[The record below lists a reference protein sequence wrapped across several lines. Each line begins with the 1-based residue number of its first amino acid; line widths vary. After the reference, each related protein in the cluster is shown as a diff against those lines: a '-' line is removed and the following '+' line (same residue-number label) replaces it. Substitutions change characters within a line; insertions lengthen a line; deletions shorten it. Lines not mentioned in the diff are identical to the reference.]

1 MSFMVPLAL
10 FGWPI
15 VAISLFLILRPR
27 RAVIVGYIGG
37 WLFLPIT
44 AGYEIPGLPDYTKV
58 VASIIGVAIG
68 ILLFD
73 GKRFESFK
81 LNGIDIPIIIFCLWG
96 ATSSLSTGKGAWDA
110 CSTILENSIQWGFP
124 YVVGRIYF
132 RDLESFRDLALGI
145 VIGGLVYVPLC
156 LIEVRMSP
164 QLHIWLY
171 GYHQHQFAQSIRFGG
186 YRPTVFMHHGL
197 AVAMWMVNATVL
209 AIWMQANGTL
219 RRYPML
225 LTAGVSAT
233 LLVTTVLCKSTG
245 ALTLMMV
252 GLAAVFAANLLQ
264 KPWPLL
270 LLMMISPLWMTG
282 RTLDLING
290 QIVYDLFSLLSEER
304 AQSFQ
309 MRLDQEEEIRQIALK
324 TPVFGGSRWWP
335 NGADQLWLI
344 YFRNFGIV
352 GIATFTAIFLVPGW
366 VLLRRIPFKQLCLPE
381 WAPVTG
387 MILIIVLY
395 TIDNLLNGLVNPI
408 FTVVAGALSSA
419 CAVQPSG
426 DVSSKTVA
434 VKIAARSFGVRRK
447 LWPAVAAERS
457 E

>member
-15 VAISLFLILRPR
+15 IAISLFLIMSPR
-27 RAVIVGYIGG
+27 RAVIASYVGG

-44 AGYEIPGLPDYTKV
+44 AGYEILGLPDYTKV
-58 VASIIGVAIG
+58 VASIIGVVIG

-73 GKRFESFK
+73 AKRFLSFK
-81 LNGIDIPIIIFCLWG
+81 LHWIDAPTIIFCLWG
-96 ATSSLSTGKGAWDA
+96 ATSSISTGKGAWDA
-110 CSTILENSIQWGFP
+110 FSAVLENSILWGFP
-124 YVVGRIYF
+124 YVVGRVYF
-132 RDLESFRDLALGI
+132 RDLESFRDLAIGI
-145 VIGGLVYVPLC
+145 IIGGLIYVPLC
-156 LIEVRMSP
+156 LIEIRLSP
-164 QLHIWLY
+164 QLHIWIY
-171 GYHQHQFAQSIRFGG
+171 GYHQHQFEQSIRFGG
-186 YRPTVFMHHGL
+186 FRPTVFMQHGL

-209 AIWMQANGTL
+209 AIWLQANGTL
-219 RRYPML
+219 RRFPTMMI
-225 LTAGVSAT
+225 TGVSVT

-252 GLAAVFAANLLQ
+252 GLATVSTASLMQ

-270 LLMMISPLWMTG
+270 ILILISPIWMTG

-290 QIVYDLFSLLSEER
+290 QIVYDLFSMISEER

-309 MRLDQEEEIRQIALK
+309 IRLDQEEEIRQIALK
-324 TPVFGGSRWWP
+324 TPIFGGSRWWP

-366 VLLRRIPFKQLCLPE
+366 ILLRRIPFQKLCEPE

-387 MILIIVLY
+387 TILIVVLY

-408 FTVVAGALSSA
+408 FTVVAGALSAA
-419 CAVQPSG
+419 CAAEPSG
-426 DVSSKTVA
+426 ELNRGTIGSQHEKRSLG
-434 VKIAARSFGVRRK
+434 ARRQ
-447 LWPAVAAERS
+447 LWPPVAAKRS

>member
-15 VAISLFLILRPR
+15 IAISLFLIMNPR
-27 RAVIVGYIGG
+27 RAVIASYVGG

-44 AGYEIPGLPDYTKV
+44 VGYEILGLPDYTKV
-58 VASIIGVAIG
+58 VASIIGVVIG

-73 GKRFESFK
+73 AKRFLNFK
-81 LNGIDIPIIIFCLWG
+81 LNWIDAPVIIFCLWG

-110 CSTILENSIQWGFP
+110 FSTILENSVLWGFP

-132 RDLESFRDLALGI
+132 RDLESFRDLAIGI
-145 VIGGLVYVPLC
+145 VFGGLIYVPLC
-156 LIEVRMSP
+156 LLEIRMSP
-164 QLHIWLY
+164 QLHIWIY
-171 GYHQHQFAQSIRFGG
+171 GYHQHQFEQSIRFGG
-186 YRPTVFMHHGL
+186 FRPTVFMQHGL

-219 RRYPML
+219 RRFPAL
-225 LTAGVSAT
+225 AVTGLTIT
-233 LLVTTVLCKSTG
+233 LLVTTILCKSTG
-245 ALTLMMV
+245 AVTLMMV
-252 GLAAVFAANLLQ
+252 GLAAVFAASILQ

-270 LLMMISPLWMTG
+270 FLISISPLWMIS

-290 QIVYDLFSLLSEER
+290 QIVYDLFYRISEER

-309 MRLDQEEEIRQIALK
+309 IRLVQEEEIMQIALQH
-324 TPVFGGSRWWP
+324 PIFGGSRWWP

-344 YFRNFGIV
+344 YFRNFGSV

-366 VLLRRIPFKQLCLPE
+366 VLLRRIPFRQLCQPD
-381 WAPVTG
+381 WAPLTG
-387 MILIIVLY
+387 MILIVVLY

-408 FTVVAGALSSA
+408 FTVVAGALSAA
-419 CAVQPSG
+419 CAADPSG
-426 DVSSKTVA
+426 ELSRKT
-434 VKIAARSFGVRRK
+434 IATKSEKRSFSVRRQM
-447 LWPAVAAERS
+447 WPPVAADRLE
-457 E
+457 

>member
-10 FGWPI
+10 FGWPLI
-15 VAISLFLILRPR
+15 AISLFLILSPR
-27 RAVIVGYIGG
+27 RAVIASYVGG

-44 AGYEIPGLPDYTKV
+44 AGYEILGLPDYTKV
-58 VASIIGVAIG
+58 VASIIGVVIG

-73 GKRFESFK
+73 AKRFLSFRVQW
-81 LNGIDIPIIIFCLWG
+81 IDASVIIFCLWG
-96 ATSSLSTGKGAWDA
+96 ATSSITTGKGAWDA
-110 CSTILENSIQWGFP
+110 FSTILENSILWGFP

-132 RDLESFRDLALGI
+132 KDLESFRDLALGI
-145 VIGGLVYVPLC
+145 VIGGLIYVPLC
-156 LIEVRMSP
+156 LVEIRVSP
-164 QLHIWLY
+164 QLHIWIY
-171 GYHQHQFAQSIRFGG
+171 GYHQHQFEQSIRFGG
-186 YRPTVFMHHGL
+186 FRPTVFMQHGL
-197 AVAMWMVNATVL
+197 AVAMWMVNSSVL

-219 RRYPML
+219 RRFPGL
-225 LTAGVSAT
+225 LITGVSIT

-252 GLAAVFAANLLQ
+252 GLAAVFAARLLQ

-270 LLMMISPLWMTG
+270 MLIIISPLWMTS

-290 QIVYDLFSLLSEER
+290 QIVYDLFSLISEDR

-309 MRLDQEEEIRQIALK
+309 IRLDQEEEIRQIALQ
-324 TPVFGGSRWWP
+324 TPICGGSRWWP

-352 GIATFTAIFLVPGW
+352 GITTFTAIFLVPGW
-366 VLLRRIPFKQLCLPE
+366 ILLRRIPFQQLCQPD

-387 MILIIVLY
+387 MILIVVLY

-408 FTVVAGALSSA
+408 FTVVAGALSAA
-419 CAVQPSG
+419 CAAVPSG
-426 DVSSKTVA
+426 KLRQSPIAGKTE
-434 VKIAARSFGVRRK
+434 KRSFGVQRQ
-447 LWPAVAAERS
+447 LWPPVPADRAE
-457 E
+457 

>member
-15 VAISLFLILRPR
+15 VAISLFLILSPR
-27 RAVIVGYIGG
+27 RAVIASYVGG

-44 AGYEIPGLPDYTKV
+44 VGYEILGLPDYTKV
-58 VASIIGVAIG
+58 VATIIGVAIG
-68 ILLFD
+68 IVLFD
-73 GKRFESFK
+73 GKRILSFQVHR
-81 LNGIDIPIIIFCLWG
+81 IDSAVIVFCLWG
-96 ATSSLSTGKGAWDA
+96 ATSSFSTGKGAWDA
-110 CSTILENSIQWGFP
+110 FSAILENSILWGFP

-132 RDLESFRDLALGI
+132 RDLGSFRDLALGI
-145 VIGGLVYVPLC
+145 VIGGLIYVPLC

-164 QLHIWLY
+164 QLHSWIY
-171 GYHQHQFAQSIRFGG
+171 GYHQHQFEQSIRFGG
-186 YRPTVFMHHGL
+186 YRPTVFMQHGL
-197 AVAMWMVNATVL
+197 AVAMWMVNATAL
-209 AIWMQANGTL
+209 AIWLQVNGTL

-225 LTAGVSAT
+225 LVTGMSVT

-245 ALTLMMV
+245 ALTLMIV
-252 GLAAVFAANLLQ
+252 GLAAVFAASLVQ

-270 LLMMISPLWMTG
+270 VLIMISPLWMTC

-290 QIVYDLFSLLSEER
+290 QIVYDLFSLISEER

-309 MRLDQEEEIRQIALK
+309 IRLDQEEEIRQIALQ
-324 TPVFGGSRWWP
+324 TPIFGGSRWWP

-366 VLLRRIPFKQLCLPE
+366 ILLRRIPFHQLCQPE
-381 WAPVTG
+381 WAPVAG
-387 MILIIVLY
+387 MILIVVLY

-408 FTVVAGALSSA
+408 FTVVAGALSAA
-419 CAVQPSG
+419 CAAEPSG
-426 DVSSKTVA
+426 EFSRKTVA
-434 VKIAARSFGVRRK
+434 SRSEKRSFGIRRQM
-447 LWPAVAAERS
+447 WPPVATERP

>member
-1 MSFMVPLAL
+1 MN
-10 FGWPI
+10 
-15 VAISLFLILRPR
+15 PR
-27 RAVIVGYIGG
+27 RAVIASYVGG

-44 AGYEIPGLPDYTKV
+44 AGYEILGLPDYTKV
-58 VASIIGVAIG
+58 VATIIGVVIG

-73 GKRFESFK
+73 AKRFLSFRVHW
-81 LNGIDIPIIIFCLWG
+81 IDASIIIFCLWG
-96 ATSSLSTGKGAWDA
+96 ATSSISTGKGLWDA
-110 CSTILENSIQWGFP
+110 FSAVLENSVLWGFP
-124 YVVGRIYF
+124 YVVGRVYF

-145 VIGGLVYVPLC
+145 VIGGLIYVPLC
-156 LIEVRMSP
+156 LIEIRVSP
-164 QLHIWLY
+164 QLHIWIY
-171 GYHQHQFAQSIRFGG
+171 GYHQHQFEQSIRFGG
-186 YRPTVFMHHGL
+186 YRPTVFMQHGL

-209 AIWMQANGTL
+209 AIWMQARGTL
-219 RRYPML
+219 HRYPMAL
-225 LTAGVSAT
+225 IVSVSAT
-233 LLVTTVLCKSTG
+233 LLITTVLCKSTG

-252 GLAAVFAANLLQ
+252 GLAAVFAASLIQ

-270 LLMMISPLWMTG
+270 ILIIVSPLWMTS

-290 QIVYDLFSLLSEER
+290 QIVYDLFSLISEER

-309 MRLDQEEEIRQIALK
+309 IRLDQEEEIRQIALR
-324 TPVFGGSRWWP
+324 TPICGGSRWWP

-366 VLLRRIPFKQLCLPE
+366 VLLRRIPFKQLCQPE

-387 MILIIVLY
+387 MILIVVLY

-419 CAVQPSG
+419 YVAELSG
-426 DVSSKTVA
+426 VVNPKRTAIQSAS
-434 VKIAARSFGVRRK
+434 RSAGVRRQ
-447 LWPAVAAERS
+447 LWPPVAAERP

>member
-15 VAISLFLILRPR
+15 VAISLFLIMSPR
-27 RAVIVGYIGG
+27 RAVIASYVGG

-44 AGYEIPGLPDYTKV
+44 VGYEVLGLPDYTKV
-58 VASIIGVAIG
+58 VATIIGVVIG

-73 GKRFESFK
+73 AKRFLSFRVHW
-81 LNGIDIPIIIFCLWG
+81 IDAPVIIFCLWG
-96 ATSSLSTGKGAWDA
+96 ATSSISTGKGLWDA
-110 CSTILENSIQWGFP
+110 FSVVLENSVLWGFP
-124 YVVGRIYF
+124 YVVGRVYF

-145 VIGGLVYVPLC
+145 VIGGLIYVPLC
-156 LIEVRMSP
+156 LIEIRMSP
-164 QLHIWLY
+164 QLHIWIY
-171 GYHQHQFAQSIRFGG
+171 GYHQHQFEQSIRFGG
-186 YRPTVFMHHGL
+186 FRPTVFMQHGL

-209 AIWMQANGTL
+209 AIWMQARGNL
-219 RRYPML
+219 QRYPML
-225 LTAGVSAT
+225 LVTVVSAT

-252 GLAAVFAANLLQ
+252 GLGAVFVASFLQ
-264 KPWPLL
+264 KPLPLL
-270 LLMMISPLWMTG
+270 ILIMISPLWMTS

-290 QIVYDLFSLLSEER
+290 QIVYDLFSLISEDR

-309 MRLDQEEEIRQIALK
+309 IRLDQEEEIRQIALK
-324 TPVFGGSRWWP
+324 TPICGGSRWWP

-352 GIATFTAIFLVPGW
+352 GIATFTAIFLIPGW
-366 VLLRRIPFKQLCLPE
+366 ILLRRIPFRQLCQPE

-387 MILIIVLY
+387 MILIVVLY

-419 CAVQPSG
+419 CAAEPSG
-426 DVSSKTVA
+426 AFSPKT
-434 VKIAARSFGVRRK
+434 IAGQMTARSLGVRRQ
-447 LWPAVAAERS
+447 LWPPVAADRTE
-457 E
+457 

>member
-15 VAISLFLILRPR
+15 IAISLFLIMSPR
-27 RAVIVGYIGG
+27 RAVIASYVGG

-44 AGYEIPGLPDYTKV
+44 VGYEILGLPDYTKV
-58 VASIIGVAIG
+58 VASIIGVVIG

-73 GKRFESFK
+73 AKRLLSFRVQW
-81 LNGIDIPIIIFCLWG
+81 IDAPVLIFCLWG
-96 ATSSLSTGKGAWDA
+96 ATSSLSTGKGLWDA
-110 CSTILENSIQWGFP
+110 FSAILENSILWGFP
-124 YVVGRIYF
+124 YVVGRVYF

-145 VIGGLVYVPLC
+145 IIGGMIYVPLC
-156 LIEVRMSP
+156 LIEVRASP
-164 QLHIWLY
+164 QLHIWIY
-171 GYHQHQFAQSIRFGG
+171 GYHQHQFEQSIRFGG
-186 YRPTVFMHHGL
+186 YRPTVFMQHGL

-209 AIWMQANGTL
+209 AIWLQANGTL

-225 LTAGVSAT
+225 LITGVSVT

-252 GLAAVFAANLLQ
+252 GLAGVFAASVIK

-270 LLMMISPLWMTG
+270 ALIMISPLWMTS

-290 QIVYDLFSLLSEER
+290 QIVYDLFSMISEER

-309 MRLDQEEEIRQIALK
+309 IRLDQEEEIRQIALQ
-324 TPVFGGSRWWP
+324 TPIFGGSRWWP

-344 YFRNFGIV
+344 YFRNFGTV
-352 GIATFTAIFLVPGW
+352 GIATFTAIFLAPGW
-366 VLLRRIPFKQLCLPE
+366 ILLRRIPFKQLCEPE

-387 MILIIVLY
+387 LILIVVLY

-408 FTVVAGALSSA
+408 FTVVAGALSAA
-419 CAVQPSG
+419 CAADPSG
-426 DVSSKTVA
+426 ELSHKTVA
-434 VKIAARSFGVRRK
+434 SRSERRSFGVQRQM
-447 LWPAVAAERS
+447 WPPVAADRAE
-457 E
+457 